1 MRDSIVF
8 YRSFW
13 EAIKQLPEK
22 ERLESLTA
30 ILEYGLDEIEPKSAG
45 VASAMFLMAKP
56 QIDANN
62 RRYQNGTKGGRP
74 TTKTKEEQEELKKD
88 NLVHDGS
95 NLELTKD
102 NLDITKTNLE
112 LTSDKPNEKDN
123 VKEKDNVN
131 DNNKKTFTP
140 PSVSDVSDYCNLN
153 GYGIDPESFVDF
165 YASKGWMVGKNKM
178 KDWKA
183 SVRTWARSQRQ
194 ELTAK
199 GSKNQFHNFDQRDTD
214 YDALMLKQVK
224 DWVGEK
230 QDEGNT

>member
-1 MRDSIVF
+1 MRDSVVF

-45 VASAMFLMAKP
+45 VSSAMFLMAKP

-62 RRYQNGTKGGRP
+62 RKYQNGTKGGRP
-74 TTKTKEEQEELKKD
+74 STKTEP
-88 NLVHDGS
+88 NY
-95 NLELTKD
+95 NLESNYNKPSD
-102 NLDITKTNLE
+102 NQTITKA
-112 LTSDKPNEKDN
+112 KPKEKDN
-123 VKEKDNVN
+123 VNDNVN

-140 PSVSDVSDYCNLN
+140 PSVSDVSDYCTLN

-183 SVRTWARSQRQ
+183 SVRTWVRSQRQ
-194 ELTAK
+194 ESTAK

-224 DWVGEK
+224 DWVGEGEN
-230 QDEGNT
+230 EGNT

>member
-1 MRDSIVF
+1 MRDSVVF

-74 TTKTKEEQEELKKD
+74 VIKPEP
-88 NLVHDGS
+88 NN
-95 NLELTKD
+95 NLESNYNKPSD
-102 NLDITKTNLE
+102 NQTITKA
-112 LTSDKPNEKDN
+112 KP
-123 VKEKDNVN
+123 KEKDNVN

-140 PSVSDVSDYCNLN
+140 PSVSDVSDYCTLN

-183 SVRTWARSQRQ
+183 SVRTWVRSQRQ
-194 ELTAK
+194 ESTAK
-199 GSKNQFHNFDQRDTD
+199 GSKNQFHNFDQRDMD

-224 DWVGEK
+224 DWVEEGEN
-230 QDEGNT
+230 EGNT

>member
-1 MRDSIVF
+1 MRDSVVF

-13 EAIKQLPEK
+13 EAIKQLQEK

-74 TTKTKEEQEELKKD
+74 ATKTEPND
-88 NLVHDGS
+88 NLES
-95 NLELTKD
+95 NYNKPSD
-102 NLDITKTNLE
+102 NQTITKA
-112 LTSDKPNEKDN
+112 KPKEKNN

-140 PSVSDVSDYCNLN
+140 PSVSDVSDYCTLN

-183 SVRTWARSQRQ
+183 SVRTWVRSQRQ
-194 ELTAK
+194 ESTAK
-199 GSKNQFHNFDQRDTD
+199 GSKNQFHNFEQRDTD

-224 DWVGEK
+224 DWVAE
-230 QDEGNT
+230 EANERNT

>member
-1 MRDSIVF
+1 MRDSVVF

-45 VASAMFLMAKP
+45 VASAIFLMAKP

-62 RRYQNGTKGGRP
+62 RKYQNGTKGGRP
-74 TTKTKEEQEELKKD
+74 STKTEP
-88 NLVHDGS
+88 NY
-95 NLELTKD
+95 NLESNYNKPSD
-102 NLDITKTNLE
+102 NQTITKA
-112 LTSDKPNEKDN
+112 KPKEKDN
-123 VKEKDNVN
+123 VNDNVN

-140 PSVSDVSDYCNLN
+140 PSVSDVSDYCTLN

-183 SVRTWARSQRQ
+183 SVRTWVRSQRQ
-194 ELTAK
+194 ESTAK

-224 DWVGEK
+224 DWVGEGEN
-230 QDEGNT
+230 EGNT

>member
-1 MRDSIVF
+1 MRDSVVF

-74 TTKTKEEQEELKKD
+74 VTKPEP
-88 NLVHDGS
+88 NN
-95 NLELTKD
+95 NLESNYNKPSD
-102 NLDITKTNLE
+102 NQTITKA
-112 LTSDKPNEKDN
+112 KPKEKD
-123 VKEKDNVN
+123 KEKDNVN

-140 PSVSDVSDYCNLN
+140 PSVSDVSDYCTLN

-183 SVRTWARSQRQ
+183 SVRTWVRSQRQ
-194 ELTAK
+194 ESTAK
-199 GSKNQFHNFDQRDTD
+199 GSKNQFHNFEQRDTD

-224 DWVGEK
+224 DWVGEGEN
-230 QDEGNT
+230 EGNT

>member
-1 MRDSIVF
+1 MRDSVVF

-74 TTKTKEEQEELKKD
+74 VTKTEP
-88 NLVHDGS
+88 NN
-95 NLELTKD
+95 NLESNYNKPSD
-102 NLDITKTNLE
+102 NQTITKA
-112 LTSDKPNEKDN
+112 KP
-123 VKEKDNVN
+123 KEKDNVN

-183 SVRTWARSQRQ
+183 SVRTWVRSQRQ

-214 YDALMLKQVK
+214 YDALMLKQVQ

>member
-1 MRDSIVF
+1 MRDSVVF

-30 ILEYGLDEIEPKSAG
+30 ILEYGLDETEPKSAG

-74 TTKTKEEQEELKKD
+74 VTKTEP
-88 NLVHDGS
+88 NN
-95 NLELTKD
+95 NLESNFNKPSD
-102 NLDITKTNLE
+102 NQTITKA
-112 LTSDKPNEKDN
+112 KPNEKEN

-131 DNNKKTFTP
+131 DNNKKTFAP
-140 PSVSDVSDYCNLN
+140 PSVSDVSDYCTLN

-183 SVRTWARSQRQ
+183 SVRTWVRSQRQ
-194 ELTAK
+194 ESTAK
-199 GSKNQFHNFDQRDTD
+199 GSKNQFHNFEQRDTD

-224 DWVGEK
+224 DWVAE
-230 QDEGNT
+230 EANERNT

>member
-1 MRDSIVF
+1 MRDSVVF

-74 TTKTKEEQEELKKD
+74 VTKPEP
-88 NLVHDGS
+88 NN
-95 NLELTKD
+95 NLESNYNKPSD
-102 NLDITKTNLE
+102 NQTITKA
-112 LTSDKPNEKDN
+112 KP
-123 VKEKDNVN
+123 KEKDNVN

-140 PSVSDVSDYCNLN
+140 PSVSDVSDYCTLN

-183 SVRTWARSQRQ
+183 SVRTWVRSQRQ
-194 ELTAK
+194 ESTAK
-199 GSKNQFHNFDQRDTD
+199 GSKNQFHNFDQRDMD

-224 DWVGEK
+224 DWVGEGEN
-230 QDEGNT
+230 EGNT

>member
-1 MRDSIVF
+1 MRDSVVF

-74 TTKTKEEQEELKKD
+74 VTKPEP
-88 NLVHDGS
+88 NN
-95 NLELTKD
+95 NLESNYNKPSD
-102 NLDITKTNLE
+102 NQTITKA
-112 LTSDKPNEKDN
+112 KP
-123 VKEKDNVN
+123 KEKDNVN
-131 DNNKKTFTP
+131 DNNNNKKTFTP
-140 PSVSDVSDYCNLN
+140 PSVSDVSDYCTLN

-183 SVRTWARSQRQ
+183 SVRTWVRSQRQ
-194 ELTAK
+194 ESTAK
-199 GSKNQFHNFDQRDTD
+199 GSKNQFHNFEQRDTD

-224 DWVGEK
+224 DWVSE
-230 QDEGNT
+230 EANERNT

>member
-1 MRDSIVF
+1 MRDSVVF

-30 ILEYGLDEIEPKSAG
+30 ILDYGLDEIEPKSAG

-74 TTKTKEEQEELKKD
+74 VTKPEP
-88 NLVHDGS
+88 NN
-95 NLELTKD
+95 NLESNYNKPSD
-102 NLDITKTNLE
+102 NQTITKA
-112 LTSDKPNEKDN
+112 KPKEKD
-123 VKEKDNVN
+123 KEKDNVN

-140 PSVSDVSDYCNLN
+140 PSVSDVSDYCTLN

-183 SVRTWARSQRQ
+183 SVRTWVRSQRQ
-194 ELTAK
+194 ESTAK
-199 GSKNQFHNFDQRDTD
+199 GSKNQFHNFEQRDTD

-224 DWVGEK
+224 DWVGEGEN
-230 QDEGNT
+230 EGNT

>member
-1 MRDSIVF
+1 MRDSVVF

-45 VASAMFLMAKP
+45 VASAIFLMAKP

-62 RRYQNGTKGGRP
+62 RKYQNGTKGGRP
-74 TTKTKEEQEELKKD
+74 STKTEP
-88 NLVHDGS
+88 NY
-95 NLELTKD
+95 NLESNYNKPSD
-102 NLDITKTNLE
+102 NQTITKA
-112 LTSDKPNEKDN
+112 KPKEKDN
-123 VKEKDNVN
+123 VNDNVN

-140 PSVSDVSDYCNLN
+140 PSVSDVSDYCTLN

-183 SVRTWARSQRQ
+183 SVRTWVRSQRQ
-194 ELTAK
+194 ESTAK
-199 GSKNQFHNFDQRDTD
+199 GSKNQFHNFEQRDTD

-224 DWVGEK
+224 DWVSE
-230 QDEGNT
+230 EANERNT

>member
-1 MRDSIVF
+1 MRDSVVF

-30 ILEYGLDEIEPKSAG
+30 ILDYGLDEIEPKSAG

-74 TTKTKEEQEELKKD
+74 VTKPEP
-88 NLVHDGS
+88 NN
-95 NLELTKD
+95 NLESNYNKPSD
-102 NLDITKTNLE
+102 NQTITKA
-112 LTSDKPNEKDN
+112 KPKEKD
-123 VKEKDNVN
+123 KEKDNVN

-183 SVRTWARSQRQ
+183 SVRTWVRSQRQ
-194 ELTAK
+194 ESTAK
-199 GSKNQFHNFDQRDTD
+199 GSKNQFHNFEQRDTD

-224 DWVGEK
+224 DWVGEGEN
-230 QDEGNT
+230 EGNT

>member
-1 MRDSIVF
+1 MRDSVVF

-74 TTKTKEEQEELKKD
+74 VTKPQPNNNLESNYNKPSDNQTTTKA
-88 NLVHDGS
+88 
-95 NLELTKD
+95 
-102 NLDITKTNLE
+102 
-112 LTSDKPNEKDN
+112 KP
-123 VKEKDNVN
+123 KEKDNVN

-140 PSVSDVSDYCNLN
+140 PSVSDVSDYCTLN

-165 YASKGWMVGKNKM
+165 YTSKGWMVGKNKM

-183 SVRTWARSQRQ
+183 SVRTWVRSQRQ
-194 ELTAK
+194 ESTAK
-199 GSKNQFHNFDQRDTD
+199 GSKNQFHNFDQRDMD

-224 DWVGEK
+224 DWVAE
-230 QDEGNT
+230 EANERNT

>member
-1 MRDSIVF
+1 MRDSVVF

-45 VASAMFLMAKP
+45 VASAIFLMAKP

-62 RRYQNGTKGGRP
+62 RKYQNGTKGGRP
-74 TTKTKEEQEELKKD
+74 STKTEP
-88 NLVHDGS
+88 NY
-95 NLELTKD
+95 NLESNYNKPSD
-102 NLDITKTNLE
+102 NQTITKA
-112 LTSDKPNEKDN
+112 KPKEKDN
-123 VKEKDNVN
+123 VNDNVN

-140 PSVSDVSDYCNLN
+140 PSVSDVSDYCTLN

-183 SVRTWARSQRQ
+183 SVRTWVRSQRQ
-194 ELTAK
+194 ESTAK
-199 GSKNQFHNFDQRDTD
+199 GSKNQFHNFEQRDTD

-224 DWVGEK
+224 DWVAE
-230 QDEGNT
+230 EANERNT

>member
-1 MRDSIVF
+1 MRDSVVF

-13 EAIKQLPEK
+13 EAIKQLPKK

-30 ILEYGLDEIEPKSAG
+30 ILDYGLDEIEPKSAG

-74 TTKTKEEQEELKKD
+74 VTKPEP
-88 NLVHDGS
+88 NN
-95 NLELTKD
+95 NLESNYNKPSD
-102 NLDITKTNLE
+102 NQTITKA
-112 LTSDKPNEKDN
+112 KPKEKD
-123 VKEKDNVN
+123 KEKDNVN

-140 PSVSDVSDYCNLN
+140 PSVSDVSDYCTLN

-183 SVRTWARSQRQ
+183 SVRTWVRSQRQ
-194 ELTAK
+194 ESTAK
-199 GSKNQFHNFDQRDTD
+199 GSKNQFHNFEQRDTD

-224 DWVGEK
+224 DWVGEGEN
-230 QDEGNT
+230 EGNT

>member
-1 MRDSIVF
+1 MRDSVVF

-22 ERLESLTA
+22 ERLESITA

-74 TTKTKEEQEELKKD
+74 VTKTEP
-88 NLVHDGS
+88 NN
-95 NLELTKD
+95 NLESNYNKPSD
-102 NLDITKTNLE
+102 NQTITKA
-112 LTSDKPNEKDN
+112 KPKEKDN
-123 VKEKDNVN
+123 VK

-140 PSVSDVSDYCNLN
+140 PSVSDVSDYCTLN

-165 YASKGWMVGKNKM
+165 YASKGWMVGKNEM

-183 SVRTWARSQRQ
+183 SVRTWVRSQRQ

-199 GSKNQFHNFDQRDTD
+199 GSKNQFHNFDQRGTD
-214 YDALMLKQVK
+214 YDALMLKQVQ

>member
-1 MRDSIVF
+1 MRDSVVF

-74 TTKTKEEQEELKKD
+74 VTKTEP
-88 NLVHDGS
+88 NN
-95 NLELTKD
+95 NLESNYNKPSD
-102 NLDITKTNLE
+102 NQTITK
-112 LTSDKPNEKDN
+112 SKPKENDN

-140 PSVSDVSDYCNLN
+140 PSVSDVSDYCTLN

-183 SVRTWARSQRQ
+183 SVRTWVRSQRQ
-194 ELTAK
+194 ESTAK
-199 GSKNQFHNFDQRDTD
+199 GSKNQFHNFEQRDTD

-224 DWVGEK
+224 DWVGEGEN
-230 QDEGNT
+230 EGNT

>member
-1 MRDSIVF
+1 MRDSVVF

-74 TTKTKEEQEELKKD
+74 VTKTEP
-88 NLVHDGS
+88 NN
-95 NLELTKD
+95 NLESNYNKPSD
-102 NLDITKTNLE
+102 NQTITKA
-112 LTSDKPNEKDN
+112 KP
-123 VKEKDNVN
+123 KEKDNVN

-140 PSVSDVSDYCNLN
+140 PSVSDVSDYCALN

-183 SVRTWARSQRQ
+183 SVRTWVRSQRQ
-194 ELTAK
+194 ESTAK

-224 DWVGEK
+224 DWVAEEAN
-230 QDEGNT
+230 EGNT

>member
-1 MRDSIVF
+1 MRDSVVF

-22 ERLESLTA
+22 ERLESITA

-74 TTKTKEEQEELKKD
+74 STKEEPINNQDLTYEKPNNNQE
-88 NLVHDGS
+88 
-95 NLELTKD
+95 
-102 NLDITKTNLE
+102 ITKG
-112 LTSDKPNEKDN
+112 KPKEKDN
-123 VKEKDNVN
+123 VKDNI
-131 DNNKKTFTP
+131 KKTFIP
-140 PSVSDVSDYCNLN
+140 PSVSDVSDYCELN
-153 GYGIDPESFVDF
+153 RYGVDPESFVDF

-199 GSKNQFHNFDQRDTD
+199 SSKNQFHNFDQRDTD

-224 DWVGEK
+224 GWVGEEPH
-230 QDEGNT
+230 DGNT